1 MRIHP
6 VNPAEAIIACFFD
19 YSLNPQ
25 KQWVLEA
32 APTTRNLRM
41 GRTYT
46 TTITWD
52 AAQPDKTAFTWSWQG
67 RIDVS
72 RYDGLLIQAALPSW
86 ATMKFSAKV
95 DGRWQLISES
105 PGCDA
110 HEDYAGPFQG
120 RILGGLRLEFV
131 PHQRFTGSFRTYY
144 IGVYHSGRLN
154 DWLAYENPD
163 VYPADWPEFIKTEQQ
178 WNIKPQIGLYF
189 GVEDLPALRQKLSRQ
204 PYGRFADILR
214 RQAHEYLALEPE
226 KQIRR
231 YQRCGARTL
240 SYSARSRDR
249 GTPLWRPMEQCAFF
263 GLLDGDTQLTR
274 MALRCALALACTD
287 QWGESLVQHDFRG
300 SACEWRSF
308 YENHTCV
315 AIAAVM
321 DWAGGALTVH
331 GRDVLCHSL
340 YFKGLCRMKYD
351 FARNEYIYGMNQGCV
366 FSPGRIITL
375 QVLRKY
381 WPRVDWELSQAY
393 KDLDETVRRT
403 IYDDGGYGE
412 GPLYYRAV
420 AHYALLSYMLQSR
433 QQQAPVRELVPP
445 GFLKGA
451 DYMGMYVATAPPH
464 EMLWLSDGA
473 AHGRTTDWLAM
484 FAAITGDERWNGS
497 LVDSLGSPELD
508 GSVGS
513 DVAAAWLGT
522 SVKTLIFGP
531 SDLSRRRPMVP
542 TFKIHASTGHA
553 TSLRETERGPI
564 RLHLSGSSKTEGHSH
579 QDKGAM
585 ILEAFGEP
593 LLIDRGI
600 TFYGDPVTE
609 ILKIARL
616 HNLLAPSGET
626 GDDLEQINPCPAG
639 VCPVGSGDEK
649 SLHLEIDTTAAWG
662 GKVSKMLRA
671 IDSPDPLHFTIT
683 DHAELTEPTAVT
695 FHLHSRFPLT
705 VNGNT
710 ATFQAGKS
718 KLLVTWD
725 WTGEVVSAGEE
736 LCDGHH
742 QPVNHLAVRA
752 GAARR
757 HRLVTRLEIE

>member
-1 MRIHP
+1 
-6 VNPAEAIIACFFD
+6 
-19 YSLNPQ
+19 
-25 KQWVLEA
+25 
-32 APTTRNLRM
+32 
-41 GRTYT
+41 
-46 TTITWD
+46 
-52 AAQPDKTAFTWSWQG
+52 
-67 RIDVS
+67 
-72 RYDGLLIQAALPSW
+72 
-86 ATMKFSAKV
+86 
-95 DGRWQLISES
+95 
-105 PGCDA
+105 
-110 HEDYAGPFQG
+110 
-120 RILGGLRLEFV
+120 
-131 PHQRFTGSFRTYY
+131 
-144 IGVYHSGRLN
+144 
-154 DWLAYENPD
+154 
-163 VYPADWPEFIKTEQQ
+163 
-178 WNIKPQIGLYF
+178 
-189 GVEDLPALRQKLSRQ
+189 
-204 PYGRFADILR
+204 
-214 RQAHEYLALEPE
+214 
-226 KQIRR
+226 
-231 YQRCGARTL
+231 
-240 SYSARSRDR
+240 
-249 GTPLWRPMEQCAFF
+249 
-263 GLLDGDTQLTR
+263 
-274 MALRCALALACTD
+274 
-287 QWGESLVQHDFRG
+287 
-300 SACEWRSF
+300 
-308 YENHTCV
+308 
-315 AIAAVM
+315 
-321 DWAGGALTVH
+321 
-331 GRDVLCHSL
+331 
-340 YFKGLCRMKYD
+340 MKYD

-473 AHGRTTDWLAM
+473 AHGCTTDWLAM

-579 QDKGAM
+579 QDKGAI

-718 KLLVTWD
+718 RLLVTWD